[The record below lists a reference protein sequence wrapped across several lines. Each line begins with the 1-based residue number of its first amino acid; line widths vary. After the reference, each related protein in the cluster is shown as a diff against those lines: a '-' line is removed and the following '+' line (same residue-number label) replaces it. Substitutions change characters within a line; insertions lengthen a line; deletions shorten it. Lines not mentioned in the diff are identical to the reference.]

1 MVAIAKPARF
11 ETEIPY
17 ARTAEP
23 VSSQINVANWERI
36 ASGVGG
42 ALLVFKGLE
51 RGGLLGLGMA
61 GTGAALVYRG
71 LTGHCHLYE
80 ALGIDTAMPALAGVK
95 FEATAII
102 DEPRADTHRLF
113 REFSEHPRF
122 SDILQVTE
130 IRPGTAMWSLKDPM
144 GAVHQWE
151 AEIIADH
158 PGEYLAWRST
168 SAAYVR
174 SYGAVRFEMAPGGIG
189 TQMHLTLIVH
199 PPRGSRAFAD
209 ALAALPVD
217 WGDQHLRRFNDWVLS
232 QEATIPGLDPPVLTE
247 ARRF

>member
-1 MVAIAKPARF
+1 MVAIANPARF

-17 ARTAEP
+17 ARKSDPP
-23 VSSQINVANWERI
+23 VSSSINVADWERI

-42 ALLVFKGLE
+42 AFLVFKGLE

-80 ALGIDTAMPALAGVK
+80 ALGINTAMPALAGVK
-95 FEATAII
+95 FEATVVI
-102 DEPRADTHRLF
+102 DEPREEAYRMF

-122 SDILQVTE
+122 SDILQVTQ
-130 IRPGTAMWSLKDPM
+130 IRPGTALWSLKDPM

-151 AEIIADH
+151 AEVIADH
-158 PGEYLAWRST
+158 PGEYMAWRST
-168 SAAYVR
+168 SSADVR
-174 SYGAVRFEMAPGGIG
+174 SYGAVRFEMAPGGLG
-189 TQMHLTLIVH
+189 TQLHMTLIVH

-209 ALAALPVD
+209 ALSALPAD
-217 WGDQHLRRFNDWVLS
+217 WGDKHLQRFQEWVQS
-232 QEATIPGLDPPVLTE
+232 REPASIPGL
-247 ARRF
+247 AQRF